1 MELEPI
7 LPSPTETD
15 VQSTGTNNGELSAG
29 GNAKVEKQTANQEK
43 ASAPVAVPPTQITVQ
58 PVQASDDNITND
70 GSTTQHQPQ
79 STNPQIADD
88 VDVIEKEWV
97 DKAKS
102 IVSSTKD
109 NPHMQEKEVS
119 KLQADYLMKRYGKQ
133 MKTVD

>member
-7 LPSPTETD
+7 LPSPTESGG
-15 VQSTGTNNGELSAG
+15 QSSNMTGVEASSSG
-29 GNAKVEKQTANQEK
+29 GMKAEKK
-43 ASAPVAVPPTQITVQ
+43 SAPQVTAAQTSSQ
-58 PVQASDDNITND
+58 PVSVQMAQQIAPVSPTVSDQ
-70 GSTTQHQPQ
+70 TQTQP
-79 STNPQIADD
+79 TAAGPVIADD

-119 KLQADYLMKRYGKQ
+119 KLQADYLMKRYGKK
-133 MKTVD
+133 MKTVE

>member
-7 LPSPTETD
+7 LPSPAESRGQSSSATDAETA
-15 VQSTGTNNGELSAG
+15 SNSSNKGEKQASSQEL
-29 GNAKVEKQTANQEK
+29 AKVM
-43 ASAPVAVPPTQITVQ
+43 PPPIPTQ
-58 PVQASDDNITND
+58 PVQQVVPDNTATD
-70 GSTTQHQPQ
+70 TPVQDQSQTGSPA
-79 STNPQIADD
+79 IADD

-119 KLQADYLMKRYGKQ
+119 KLQADYLMKRYGKK
-133 MKTVD
+133 MKTVE